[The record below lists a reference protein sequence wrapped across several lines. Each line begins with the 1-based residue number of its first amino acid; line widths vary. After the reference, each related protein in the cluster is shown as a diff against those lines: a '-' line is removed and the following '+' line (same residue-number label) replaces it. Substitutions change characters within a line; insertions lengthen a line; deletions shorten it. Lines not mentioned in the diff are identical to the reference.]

1 MNDKVKDTVVK
12 AFSGLHNALYRATG
26 GKIGSRFR
34 GVPTALLTT
43 TGRKSGKART
53 NPVLYLEDGDR
64 KVLVASYGGDDR
76 NPTWFLNLTANP
88 EVTLQIGPTTH
99 RMKAEVAGPEERARL
114 WPKLVEM
121 YSDYGNYQKKT
132 DREIPVVILTPA

>member
-53 NPVLYLEDGDR
+53 HPVLYLEDGDR